1 MNISLSKREKIM
13 LLALGVVIIM
23 FLGVRFFVMPAASKL
38 SDDSTRLASAQVNAL
53 AIRQKV
59 TEAEL
64 ATKAVSKNLENAKKS
79 ASALMPSID
88 WPTLH
93 MWILGIANES
103 GLDMT
108 SIKITSPVPA
118 ATVQYSGG
126 ASSASPSSSSSSG
139 YTMGAFAN
147 AFNGIK
153 NSLSSSSSTS
163 SSSSSSSAA
172 SSSSAPSSS
181 SKTSSASGNVLMAT
195 ITLQFNGNY
204 AQVKNFLDAI
214 ERSKRCVLISS
225 FNYEKNDKGYSFT
238 ITLQCYAA
246 QKLETGDKI
255 YDWGTSKPAGKKDI
269 M

>member
-38 SDDSTRLASAQVNAL
+38 SDDSGRLASAQVSAL
-53 AIRQKV
+53 EIREKV
-59 TEAEL
+59 TEAQL
-64 ATKAVSKNLENAKKS
+64 ASKTVSKNLESAKKS

-93 MWILGIANES
+93 MWILSIANQS

-118 ATVQYSGG
+118 ATVEYSGA
-126 ASSASPSSSSSSG
+126 ASSVSQSSSSSSD
-139 YTMGAFAN
+139 YSMGDFAN
-147 AFNGIK
+147 AFSGIK
-153 NSLSSSSSTS
+153 KSFSSSSSAS
-163 SSSSSSSAA
+163 SSSSSSSA
-172 SSSSAPSSS
+172 SSSTPSSS

-195 ITLQFNGNY
+195 ITLQFGGNY
-204 AQVKNFLDAI
+204 SQVKNFLDAI

-225 FNYEKNDKGYSFT
+225 FDYEKNDKGYTFT

-246 QKLETGDKI
+246 QKLQTGDSI